1 MGMRDLRTITVEDAS
16 AVAATRGRTILAL
29 VSTAFALSSW
39 SGCLPADPPGF
50 RRDAGAP
57 VEVEAKQSK
66 TASAAIRS
74 AERRTETLAS
84 PFDDDFERKSLGPAW
99 RATSSA
105 WRIEDGRLCGQNAK
119 NHPVWLLRKLPAN
132 ARVEFDAVSSSEEG
146 DIKAEIWGDGTS
158 AADAAS
164 YDNATS
170 YIAIFGGWKNTR
182 HVLARLDE
190 HAPDRKELTVVP
202 DSDDPRTQ
210 PVVPGRTY
218 RFRIERDDDK
228 TVQFSVDGVLIHT
241 FVDEAPLLGA
251 SHAFFGFNNWAV
263 KVCFDN
269 VRVTPLSDTAES
281 DNGGAPGS
289 PP

>member
-1 MGMRDLRTITVEDAS
+1 MRDLRTITVEDAS

-29 VSTAFALSSW
+29 VSTTLALSSW

-57 VEVEAKQSK
+57 REVESK
-66 TASAAIRS
+66 TSKPAALRS
-74 AERRTETLAS
+74 AERRAETLAS

-119 NHPVWLLRKLPAN
+119 NHPVWLMRKLPAN
-132 ARVEFDAVSSSEEG
+132 ARVEFDAVSSSDEG

-190 HAPDRKELTVVP
+190 HASDRQELTVVP

-210 PVVPGRTY
+210 AVVPGRTY
-218 RFRIERDDDK
+218 RFRIERDDEK
-228 TVQFSVDGVLIHT
+228 TVRFSVDGALIHT
-241 FVDEAPLLGA
+241 FVDDAPLLGA